1 MEVIMD
7 FKEVEKIIDKYID
20 EIIDFRRDIHSHPE
34 LSGNEKRTSEKV
46 IEKLNKL
53 PVEIITNVNGY
64 GVIANLKGNT
74 NKKTILL
81 RGDMDALPINEIND
95 LPFISKNKNIMHAC
109 GHDMHTSILL
119 GTSFVLSYFKDKLNG
134 NVKFM
139 FQPSEEASPIGGSKG
154 MIAEGLLENPRV
166 DEAYALHVFG
176 IPTGSVA
183 IKPGVATSR
192 SDRIDIEIFGKSSHA
207 SIPSE
212 GRDAIVVAGNIIT
225 SIQSI
230 ISRNMPPNQTAVITI
245 GKMEGGSRYNVL
257 ADYVKLEGTVRTF
270 STENADMIKE
280 RLQKIV
286 EDIASAYGCSA
297 KLNYQN
303 GYDFVYND
311 PDLSADYVKLEGTVR
326 TFSTENADM
335 IKERL
340 QKIVEDIASAYGC
353 SAKLNY
359 QNGYDFVYNDPDLS
373 EAAIKSLNEILGRE
387 NVLVQ
392 SNPLPAGEDF
402 SFVTKKVPSVFMW
415 LGTESDFNKGK
426 CTLHSPEFI
435 ADETSLKIGIK
446 TLCKLVFDRLN

>member
-1 MEVIMD
+1 MNLMEL
-7 FKEVEKIIDKYID
+7 EKVIDKYID
-20 EIIDFRRDIHSHPE
+20 EIIEFRRDIHSHPE

-46 IEKLNKL
+46 IEKLKKL
-53 PVEIITNVNGY
+53 PIELITNVNGH
-64 GVIANLKGNT
+64 GVIGNLKGNS

-81 RGDMDALPINEIND
+81 RGDMDALPINEKND

-119 GTSFVLSYFKDKLNG
+119 GAAYVLSYFKDKLDG

-154 MIAEGLLENPRV
+154 MISEGLLENPKV

-176 IPTGSVA
+176 LPTGSIA

-207 SIPSE
+207 SLPSE
-212 GRDAIVVAGNIIT
+212 GKDAIVVAGNIIT
-225 SIQSI
+225 SIQTI

-245 GKMEGGSRYNVL
+245 GKITGGTRYNVL
-257 ADYVKLEGTVRTF
+257 SDYVKLEGTVRTF
-270 STENADMIKE
+270 STENANMIRE
-280 RLQKIV
+280 RLKKIV
-286 EDIASAYGCSA
+286 EDIASAYGCTA
-297 KLNYQN
+297 KLSYQN

-311 PDLSADYVKLEGTVR
+311 PK
-326 TFSTENADM
+326 
-335 IKERL
+335 
-340 QKIVEDIASAYGC
+340 
-353 SAKLNY
+353 
-359 QNGYDFVYNDPDLS
+359 LS
-373 EAAIKSLNEILGRE
+373 ELAIKSLNEILGKE
-387 NVLVQ
+387 NVHIQ

-435 ADETSLKIGIK
+435 ADEVSLRIGIK
-446 TLCKLVFDRLN
+446 IFCKLVFDRLT

>member
-1 MEVIMD
+1 MD
-7 FKEVEKIIDKYID
+7 FKEIEKVIDKYID
-20 EIIDFRRDIHSHPE
+20 EIIEFRRDIHSYPE

-46 IEKLNKL
+46 IEKLKKL

-64 GVIANLKGNT
+64 GIIANLKGNSD
-74 NKKTILL
+74 KKTILL
-81 RGDMDALPINEIND
+81 RGDMDALPINETNN
-95 LPFISKNKNIMHAC
+95 LSFISKNKNIMHAC

-119 GTSFVLSYFKDKLNG
+119 GTSYVLSHFKNKLNG

-139 FQPSEEASPIGGSKG
+139 FQPSEEASPVGGSKG
-154 MIAEGLLENPRV
+154 MIAEGLLENPKV
-166 DEAYALHVFG
+166 DEAYALHVYG

-183 IKPGVATSR
+183 IKSGVATSR
-192 SDRIDIEIFGKSSHA
+192 SDRIDSERFGKSSHTSLPA
-207 SIPSE
+207 E

-245 GKMEGGSRYNVL
+245 GKIQGGSRYNVL

-270 STENADMIKE
+270 STENANMIKK

-286 EDIASAYGCSA
+286 EDISSAYGCLG

-311 PDLSADYVKLEGTVR
+311 PDLSK
-326 TFSTENADM
+326 S
-335 IKERL
+335 
-340 QKIVEDIASAYGC
+340 
-353 SAKLNY
+353 
-359 QNGYDFVYNDPDLS
+359 
-373 EAAIKSLNEILGRE
+373 AIKSLTEILGKE
-387 NVLVQ
+387 NVLIQ

-415 LGTESDFNKGK
+415 LGTESNFNKGK
-426 CTLHSPEFI
+426 CTLHSPDFI
-435 ADETSLKIGIK
+435 ADENSLKIGIK
-446 TLCKLVFDRLN
+446 TFCKLVFDRLN

>member
-1 MEVIMD
+1 
-7 FKEVEKIIDKYID
+7 
-20 EIIDFRRDIHSHPE
+20 
-34 LSGNEKRTSEKV
+34 
-46 IEKLNKL
+46 
-53 PVEIITNVNGY
+53 
-64 GVIANLKGNT
+64 
-74 NKKTILL
+74 
-81 RGDMDALPINEIND
+81 MDALPINEIND
-95 LPFISKNKNIMHAC
+95 LPFKSENKNVMHAC

-119 GTSFVLSYFKDKLNG
+119 GTSYVLSYFKDKLNG

-139 FQPSEEASPIGGSKG
+139 FQPSEEASPVGGSKG
-154 MIAEGLLENPRV
+154 MIAEGLLENPKV

-176 IPTGSVA
+176 IPTGSIA

-207 SIPSE
+207 SLPAE

-245 GKMEGGSRYNVL
+245 GKMEGGNRYNVL

-270 STENADMIKE
+270 STENANMIRE
-280 RLQKIV
+280 RLQKMV

-311 PDLSADYVKLEGTVR
+311 P
-326 TFSTENADM
+326 N
-335 IKERL
+335 
-340 QKIVEDIASAYGC
+340 
-353 SAKLNY
+353 
-359 QNGYDFVYNDPDLS
+359 LS
-373 EAAIKSLNEILGRE
+373 ELAIKSLTEILGKE
-387 NVLVQ
+387 NVIVQ

-426 CTLHSPEFI
+426 CTLHSPEFM

>member
-1 MEVIMD
+1 MD
-7 FKEVEKIIDKYID
+7 FREIEKIIDKYID
-20 EIIDFRRDIHSHPE
+20 EIIEFRRDIHSHPE

-46 IEKLNKL
+46 VEKLKKL
-53 PVEIITNVNGY
+53 PVEIIKNVNGY
-64 GVIANLKGNT
+64 GIIANLIGNSK
-74 NKKTILL
+74 KKTILL

-95 LPFISKNKNIMHAC
+95 LPFTSKNKNIMHAC

-119 GTSFVLSYFKDKLNG
+119 GTSYVLSYFKDKLNG

-154 MIAEGLLENPRV
+154 MIAEGLLENPKV
-166 DEAYALHVFG
+166 DEAYALHVLG

-183 IKPGVATSR
+183 IKSGAATSR

-207 SIPSE
+207 SLPAE

-245 GKMEGGSRYNVL
+245 GKMAGGNRYNVL

-270 STENADMIKE
+270 STENADMIREK
-280 RLQKIV
+280 LKKMV
-286 EDIASAYGCSA
+286 EDIASAYECTA

-311 PDLSADYVKLEGTVR
+311 PA
-326 TFSTENADM
+326 
-335 IKERL
+335 
-340 QKIVEDIASAYGC
+340 
-353 SAKLNY
+353 
-359 QNGYDFVYNDPDLS
+359 LS
-373 EAAIKSLNEILGRE
+373 ELAIKSLTEILGKE
-387 NVLVQ
+387 NVIIQ

-402 SFVTKKVPSVFMW
+402 SFITKKIPSVFIW
-415 LGTESDFNKGK
+415 LGTESNFNKGR
-426 CTLHSPEFI
+426 CTLHSPEFM
-435 ADETSLKIGIK
+435 ADEASLKIGIK
-446 TLCKLVFDRLN
+446 TLCKLIFDRLN

>member
-176 IPTGSVA
+176 IP
-183 IKPGVATSR
+183 
-192 SDRIDIEIFGKSSHA
+192 IFGKSSHA

-311 PDLSADYVKLEGTVR
+311 PDLS
-326 TFSTENADM
+326 
-335 IKERL
+335 
-340 QKIVEDIASAYGC
+340 
-353 SAKLNY
+353 
-359 QNGYDFVYNDPDLS
+359 

-402 SFVTKKVPSVFMW
+402 SFVTKRVPSVFMW

-446 TLCKLVFDRLN
+446 TFCKLVFDRLN

>member
-1 MEVIMD
+1 MD
-7 FKEVEKIIDKYID
+7 FKEIEKVIDKYID
-20 EIIDFRRDIHSHPE
+20 EIIEFRRDIHSYPE

-46 IEKLNKL
+46 IEKLKKL

-64 GVIANLKGNT
+64 GIIANLKGNSD
-74 NKKTILL
+74 KKTILL
-81 RGDMDALPINEIND
+81 RGDMDALPINETNN
-95 LPFISKNKNIMHAC
+95 LSFISKNKNIMHAC

-119 GTSFVLSYFKDKLNG
+119 GTSYVLSYFKNKLNG

-139 FQPSEEASPIGGSKG
+139 FQPSEEASPVGGSKG
-154 MIAEGLLENPRV
+154 MIAEGLLENPKV

-176 IPTGSVA
+176 ILTGSVA
-183 IKPGVATSR
+183 IKSGVATSR

-207 SIPSE
+207 SLPAE

-245 GKMEGGSRYNVL
+245 GKIQGGSRYNVL

-270 STENADMIKE
+270 STENADMIKK

-286 EDIASAYGCSA
+286 EDISSAYGCLG

-311 PDLSADYVKLEGTVR
+311 PDLSK
-326 TFSTENADM
+326 S
-335 IKERL
+335 
-340 QKIVEDIASAYGC
+340 
-353 SAKLNY
+353 
-359 QNGYDFVYNDPDLS
+359 
-373 EAAIKSLNEILGRE
+373 AIKSLTEILGKE
-387 NVLVQ
+387 NVLIQ

-402 SFVTKKVPSVFMW
+402 SFVTKKVPSVFIW
-415 LGTESDFNKGK
+415 LGTESNFNKGK
-426 CTLHSPEFI
+426 CTLHSPDFI
-435 ADETSLKIGIK
+435 ADENSLKIGIK
-446 TLCKLVFDRLN
+446 TFCKLVFDRLN